1 MAQKE
6 TETEKAEKEL
16 TNEVLSRLYRSCRRA
31 ALGLGHV
38 VGRFIIQS
46 RFQIPPPRIAHPP
59 LTPPSLSQSHRTVTT
74 VVMVLKT
81 QTCRFSGLKI
91 YPGKGMLYI
100 RTDGQQFLFLKQ
112 KCKALFNQRKR
123 PAKLAWT
130 STYRKQHR
138 KDVDIAVARKKRR
151 GNARNLNRSV
161 AGVSLEVIKSKR
173 QEKPEARKAGRDAA
187 LREIKERSKKSKS
200 EKKAQKDAARAQQS
214 RMR

>member
-1 MAQKE
+1 VS
-6 TETEKAEKEL
+6 TRCPGPRRRHRRTFS
-16 TNEVLSRLYRSCRRA
+16 LSLFFLPTLACRSARA
-31 ALGLGHV
+31 
-38 VGRFIIQS
+38 S
-46 RFQIPPPRIAHPP
+46 
-59 LTPPSLSQSHRTVTT
+59 LTPPKSLRHPIPQSHRTVT

-161 AGVSLEVIKSKR
+161 AGVSLEVIKAKR

-187 LREIKERSKKSKS
+187 LREIKERSKKSKA